1 MFSTL
6 YFATAAALA
15 NPSSHDAYVAR
26 VLDGRFSEASALVA
40 ARCDGEPGGIA
51 ADVRDIHAYADIQLV
66 LGRFEE
72 AEETFRRAQ
81 KLLRESR
88 DQTRVMTCRNA
99 SWQAFFQNR
108 FGVAQAGF
116 QRIAD
121 DRTASG
127 EQKLESLIGACVVM
141 HHLGRAEDAMAALD
155 ALDAAAR
162 DAVDSRWLQLAR
174 ALRTDLLLQ
183 YQIGR
188 TDALGDHVYWRSA
201 LADLPPAAFVDAG
214 AGADEAAAGGPA
226 VPLLRMRVGYMREV
240 SALALGDH
248 SALARIDAHVGW
260 CAQRGIAD
268 YQRSVRLEAA
278 LAALAGH
285 APNVADAMIAPY
297 RDAAA
302 RCGTHVR
309 WTLDYLYCAAK
320 VREQQG
326 RIRESSALYA
336 RYALASVRHVR
347 SDGAALAPALAIA
360 RCGTHAAAPS
370 DDVSARLPGK
380 YRRAYRYLM
389 ERLDQRDLSVREIA
403 AHIDVTERALQAAFK
418 TYLGLSPSELI
429 RRQRMER
436 IRGELLSDSPRT
448 ASVLEIASR
457 WGIQH
462 RSTLVNGYRRMFD
475 EAPSQTFDR

>member
-6 YFATAAALA
+6 YFAAAAALA
-15 NPSSHDAYVAR
+15 NPSSNDAYAAR
-26 VLDGRFSEASALVA
+26 VLDGRFAEAAALVA
-40 ARCDGEPGGIA
+40 ARCDAEPGDAA

-108 FGVAQAGF
+108 FGIAQAGF
-116 QRIAD
+116 RRIAD
-121 DRTASG
+121 DRAASVA
-127 EQKLESLIGACVVM
+127 QKLESLVGACVVM

-155 ALDAAAR
+155 VLDEAAR
-162 DAVDSRWLQLAR
+162 GADPRWPQLAL

-188 TDALGDHVYWRSA
+188 ADALGDHVYWRSA
-201 LADLPPAAFVDAG
+201 LADLPLSAFAETGAPA
-214 AGADEAAAGGPA
+214 AGADAP
-226 VPLLRMRVGYMREV
+226 PLLRMRVDYMRQAR
-240 SALALGDH
+240 ALAAGDH
-248 SALARIDAHVGW
+248 AALARIDAHVSW
-260 CAQRGIAD
+260 CARTGLAD
-268 YQRSVRLEAA
+268 YQRSVRLEVA
-278 LAALAGH
+278 LAALAGC

-297 RDAAA
+297 RDAAG
-302 RCGTHVR
+302 RCGSHVR

-326 RIRESSALYA
+326 RIRESSSLYA

-347 SDGAALAPALAIA
+347 LDGAALAPALAIA
-360 RCGTHAAAPS
+360 RCGTHAGAPS

-436 IRGELLSDSPRT
+436 IRGELLSDAPRA

-475 EAPSQTFDR
+475 EAPSQTADR

>member
-6 YFATAAALA
+6 HFAAAAALA
-15 NPSSHDAYVAR
+15 NPSSNGAYAAR
-26 VLDGRFSEASALVA
+26 VLDGRFAEAAAFVA
-40 ARCDGEPGGIA
+40 ARCDAEPGGLA
-51 ADVRDIHAYADIQLV
+51 ADVRDVHAYADIQLV

-72 AEETFRRAQ
+72 AEDTFRRAQ

-108 FGVAQAGF
+108 FGIAQAGF

-121 DRTASG
+121 DRAASV
-127 EQKLESLIGACVVM
+127 EQKLESLVGTCVVM
-141 HHLGRAEDAMAALD
+141 HHLGRAEDAMATLD
-155 ALDAAAR
+155 VLDAAAR
-162 DAVDSRWLQLAR
+162 DADPRWLQLAG
-174 ALRTDLLLQ
+174 ALRADLLLQ

-188 TDALGDHVYWRSA
+188 ADALGDHVYWRST
-201 LADLPPAAFVDAG
+201 LADLPPSAFAQAG
-214 AGADEAAAGGPA
+214 ASAVADAAP
-226 VPLLRMRVGYMREV
+226 PLLRRRVDYMRQAR
-240 SALALGDH
+240 ALAAGDH
-248 SALARIDAHVGW
+248 AALARIDAHVSW
-260 CAQRGIAD
+260 CAKAGLAD
-268 YQRSVRLEAA
+268 YQRSVRLEVA

-297 RDAAA
+297 RDAAG
-302 RCGTHVR
+302 RCGSHVR

-326 RIRESSALYA
+326 RIRESSSLYA

-436 IRGELLSDSPRT
+436 IRGELLSDAPRA

-457 WGIQH
+457 WGIRH

-475 EAPSQTFDR
+475 EAPSQTIDR

>member
-6 YFATAAALA
+6 YFAAAAALA
-15 NPSSHDAYVAR
+15 NPSSNDAYAAR
-26 VLDGRFSEASALVA
+26 VLDGRFAEAAALVA
-40 ARCDGEPGGIA
+40 ARCDAEPGDAA

-108 FGVAQAGF
+108 FGIAQAGF
-116 QRIAD
+116 RRIAD
-121 DRTASG
+121 DRAASVA
-127 EQKLESLIGACVVM
+127 QKLESLVGACVVM
-141 HHLGRAEDAMAALD
+141 HHLGRAEDAMAALNV
-155 ALDAAAR
+155 LDEAAR
-162 DAVDSRWLQLAR
+162 GADPRWPQLAL

-188 TDALGDHVYWRSA
+188 ADALGDHVYWRSA
-201 LADLPPAAFVDAG
+201 LADLPLSAFAETGAPA
-214 AGADEAAAGGPA
+214 AGADAP
-226 VPLLRMRVGYMREV
+226 PLLRMRVDYMRQAR
-240 SALALGDH
+240 ALAAGDH
-248 SALARIDAHVGW
+248 AALARIDAHVSW
-260 CAQRGIAD
+260 CARTGLAD
-268 YQRSVRLEAA
+268 YQRSVRLEVA
-278 LAALAGH
+278 LAALAGC
-285 APNVADAMIAPY
+285 APNVADTMIAPY
-297 RDAAA
+297 RDAAG
-302 RCGTHVR
+302 RCGSHVR

-326 RIRESSALYA
+326 RIRESSSLYA

-347 SDGAALAPALAIA
+347 LDGAALAPALAIA
-360 RCGTHAAAPS
+360 RCGTHAGAPS

-436 IRGELLSDSPRT
+436 IRGELLSDAPRA

-475 EAPSQTFDR
+475 EAPSQTADR

>member
-6 YFATAAALA
+6 YFAAAAALA
-15 NPSSHDAYVAR
+15 NPASNDAYAAR
-26 VLDGRFSEASALVA
+26 VFDGRFAEAATLVA
-40 ARCDGEPGGIA
+40 ARCEADPGDPA
-51 ADVRDIHAYADIQLV
+51 NDVRDVSAYADIQLV

-72 AEETFRRAQ
+72 AEDTFRRAL
-81 KLLRESR
+81 KLLRDSR

-116 QRIAD
+116 RRIAD
-121 DRTASG
+121 DRAASVG
-127 EQKLESLIGACVVM
+127 QKLESLVGACVVM
-141 HHLGRAEDAMAALD
+141 HHLGRAEDAMVALD
-155 ALDAAAR
+155 GLDAAAR
-162 DAVDSRWLQLAR
+162 DADPRWRQLAG
-174 ALRTDLLLQ
+174 ALRADLLLQ
-183 YQIGR
+183 YRIGR
-188 TDALGDHVYWRSA
+188 ADALGDHVYWCSA
-201 LADLPPAAFVDAG
+201 LADLPLSAFAETG
-214 AGADEAAAGGPA
+214 AAAA
-226 VPLLRMRVGYMREV
+226 DADALPLLRMRVDYMRQAC
-240 SALALGDH
+240 ALAAGDH
-248 SALARIDAHVGW
+248 AALARIDAHVSW
-260 CAQRGIAD
+260 CAKTGLVD
-268 YQRSVRLEAA
+268 YQRSVCLEVA

-285 APNVADAMIAPY
+285 APNVANAMIAPY
-297 RDAAA
+297 RDAAG
-302 RCGTHVR
+302 RCGSHVR

-320 VREQQG
+320 VCEQQG
-326 RIRESSALYA
+326 RIRESSSLYA

-347 SDGAALAPALAIA
+347 SDGAALAPSLAIA
-360 RCGTHAAAPS
+360 RCGTHTAAPS

-418 TYLGLSPSELI
+418 TFLGLSPSQLI

-436 IRGELLSDSPRT
+436 IRGELLSEGPRA
-448 ASVLEIASR
+448 ASVLEIANR

>member
-6 YFATAAALA
+6 YFAAAAALA
-15 NPSSHDAYVAR
+15 NPSSTDAYPAR
-26 VLDGRFSEASALVA
+26 VLDGRFAEAAALVA
-40 ARCDGEPGGIA
+40 ARCDAEPGDAA
-51 ADVRDIHAYADIQLV
+51 ADVRDVHAYADIQLV

-81 KLLRESR
+81 KLLRDSR

-116 QRIAD
+116 QRIVD
-121 DRTASG
+121 DRAASAA
-127 EQKLESLIGACVVM
+127 QKLESLVGTCVVM

-155 ALDAAAR
+155 VLDAAAR
-162 DAVDSRWLQLAR
+162 DADPRWLPLAG
-174 ALRTDLLLQ
+174 ALRADLLLQ

-188 TDALGDHVYWRSA
+188 ADALGDHVYWRSA
-201 LADLPPAAFVDAG
+201 LADLPLSAFADTAAPA
-214 AGADEAAAGGPA
+214 AGADAL
-226 VPLLRMRVGYMREV
+226 PLLRMRVDYLRQAR
-240 SALALGDH
+240 ALAAGDH
-248 SALARIDAHVGW
+248 AALARIDAHVSW
-260 CAQRGIAD
+260 CAKAGLVD
-268 YQRSVRLEAA
+268 YQRSVRLEVA

-285 APNVADAMIAPY
+285 APNVADTMIAPY
-297 RDAAA
+297 RDAAG
-302 RCGTHVR
+302 RCGSHVR

-326 RIRESSALYA
+326 RIRESSSLYA

-360 RCGTHAAAPS
+360 RCGTQAAAPS

-389 ERLDQRDLSVREIA
+389 ERLDQRDLSVREVA

-436 IRGELLSDSPRT
+436 IRGELLSDAPGAT
-448 ASVLEIASR
+448 SVLEVASR

-475 EAPSQTFDR
+475 EAPSQTAGR

>member
-6 YFATAAALA
+6 YFAAAATLA
-15 NPSSHDAYVAR
+15 NPSSTGAYAAR
-26 VLDGRFSEASALVA
+26 VLDGRFAEAAACVA
-40 ARCDGEPGGIA
+40 ARCDAEPGDPA
-51 ADVRDIHAYADIQLV
+51 ADVRDVHAYADIQLV

-116 QRIAD
+116 RRIAD
-121 DRTASG
+121 DRAASAG
-127 EQKLESLIGACVVM
+127 QKLESLVGECVVM
-141 HHLGRAEDAMAALD
+141 HHLGRAEDAMTALD
-155 ALDAAAR
+155 MLDAAAR
-162 DAVDSRWLQLAR
+162 DADPRWLQLTG
-174 ALRTDLLLQ
+174 ALRADLLLQ
-183 YQIGR
+183 YGVGR
-188 TDALGDHVYWRSA
+188 ADALGDHVYWRST
-201 LADLPPAAFVDAG
+201 LADLPLSAFAEAATATAA
-214 AGADEAAAGGPA
+214 AGADAL
-226 VPLLRMRVGYMREV
+226 PLLRMRVDYMRQV
-240 SALALGDH
+240 HALAAGDH
-248 SALARIDAHVGW
+248 AALARIDAHVSW
-260 CAQRGIAD
+260 CAKAGLAD
-268 YQRSVRLEAA
+268 YQRSVRLEVA
-278 LAALAGH
+278 LAALAGQ
-285 APNVADAMIAPY
+285 APNVADTMIAPY
-297 RDAAA
+297 RDAAG
-302 RCGTHVR
+302 RCGSHVR

-326 RIRESSALYA
+326 RIRESSSLYA

-436 IRGELLSDSPRT
+436 IRGELLSDAPRA

-475 EAPSQTFDR
+475 EAPSQTFER

>member
-15 NPSSHDAYVAR
+15 HPAAHEGYAAR
-26 VLDGRFSEASALVA
+26 VLDGRFADAAAFVA
-40 ARCDGEPGGIA
+40 ARCDVEPGGA
-51 ADVRDIHAYADIQLV
+51 GVDLRDMQAYADIQLA
-66 LGRFEE
+66 LGRHEE

-81 KLLRESR
+81 RLLRDAR

-116 QRIAD
+116 QRIVD
-121 DRTASG
+121 DRAALPA
-127 EQKLESLIGACVVM
+127 QKLESLFGMCVVM
-141 HHLGRAEDAMAALD
+141 HHLGRADAAMAALD
-155 ALDAAAR
+155 VLDVAAAGVATAAGA
-162 DAVDSRWLQLAR
+162 DPRWGQLAG
-174 ALRTDLLLQ
+174 ALRADLLLQ
-183 YQIGR
+183 YQVGCA
-188 TDALGDHVYWRSA
+188 DALDDHVYWRSV
-201 LADLPPAAFVDAG
+201 LADLPPGAFAEPDFAMDDA
-214 AGADEAAAGGPA
+214 
-226 VPLLRMRVGYMREV
+226 PLLLRLRLSYLHEV
-240 SALALGDH
+240 RRLADGDH
-248 SALARIDAHVGW
+248 AALARIDAHVDW
-260 CAQRGIAD
+260 CAKAGIGE
-268 YQRSVRLEAA
+268 YQRSVRLEVA
-278 LAALAGH
+278 LAALAGR

-326 RIRESSALYA
+326 RIRESASLYG

-360 RCGTHAAAPS
+360 RCGTQAGAPS

-389 ERLDQRDLSVREIA
+389 ERLDQRDLSVREVA

-418 TYLGLSPSELI
+418 AHLGLTPSELI

-436 IRGELLSDSPRT
+436 IRGELLSDAPR
-448 ASVLEIASR
+448 AESVLEIASR

-475 EAPSQTFDR
+475 EAPSETFERA

>member
-6 YFATAAALA
+6 YFAAAAALA
-15 NPSSHDAYVAR
+15 NPSSHDAYAGR
-26 VLDGRFSEASALVA
+26 VFDGRFAEAAALVA
-40 ARCDGEPGGIA
+40 ARCDGEPGGPV
-51 ADVRDIHAYADIQLV
+51 ADLRDVQAYADIQLV
-66 LGRFEE
+66 LGRVEE

-81 KLLRESR
+81 KLLRDSR
-88 DQTRVMTCRNA
+88 DLARVMTCRNA

-121 DRTASG
+121 DRAADAG
-127 EQKLESLIGACVVM
+127 QKLESLLGMCVVM
-141 HHLGRAEDAMAALD
+141 HHLGRADAAMSALD
-155 ALDAAAR
+155 VLDAAAR
-162 DAVDSRWLQLAR
+162 DADPRWLPLAG
-174 ALRTDLLLQ
+174 ALRADLLLQ
-183 YQIGR
+183 YQIGCA
-188 TDALGDHVYWRSA
+188 DALDDHVYWRSV
-201 LADLPPAAFVDAG
+201 LADLPPAAFADAG
-214 AGADEAAAGGPA
+214 AAADGDAL
-226 VPLLRMRVGYMREV
+226 PLLRMRVDYMRQV
-240 SALALGDH
+240 RRLAAGDH
-248 SALARIDAHVGW
+248 AALARIDVHVDW
-260 CAQRGIAD
+260 CAKGGIGD
-268 YQRSVRLEAA
+268 YQRSVRLEVA

-285 APNVADAMIAPY
+285 APNVADTMIAPY
-297 RDAAA
+297 RDAAT
-302 RCGTHVR
+302 RCGSHVR

-326 RIRESSALYA
+326 RMRESSSLYG

-389 ERLDQRDLSVREIA
+389 ERLDQHDLSVRDVA

-418 TYLGLSPSELI
+418 AHLGLSPSELI

-436 IRGELLSDSPRT
+436 IRGELMSDAPR
-448 ASVLEIASR
+448 AESVLEIASR

-475 EAPSQTFDR
+475 EAPSETFAR

>member
-6 YFATAAALA
+6 YFAAAAALA
-15 NPSSHDAYVAR
+15 NPSSNDAYAAR
-26 VLDGRFSEASALVA
+26 VLDGRFAEAAALVA
-40 ARCDGEPGGIA
+40 ARCDAEPGDAA

-108 FGVAQAGF
+108 FGIAQAGF
-116 QRIAD
+116 RRIAD
-121 DRTASG
+121 DRAASVA
-127 EQKLESLIGACVVM
+127 QKLESLVGACVVM

-155 ALDAAAR
+155 VLDEAAR
-162 DAVDSRWLQLAR
+162 GADPRWPQLAL

-188 TDALGDHVYWRSA
+188 ADALGDHVYWRSA
-201 LADLPPAAFVDAG
+201 LADLPLSAFAETGAPA
-214 AGADEAAAGGPA
+214 AGADAP
-226 VPLLRMRVGYMREV
+226 PLLRMRVDYMRQAR
-240 SALALGDH
+240 ALAAGDH
-248 SALARIDAHVGW
+248 AALARIDAHVSW
-260 CAQRGIAD
+260 CARTGLAD
-268 YQRSVRLEAA
+268 YQRSVRLEVA
-278 LAALAGH
+278 LAALAGC
-285 APNVADAMIAPY
+285 APNVADTMIAPY
-297 RDAAA
+297 RDAAG
-302 RCGTHVR
+302 RCGSHVR

-326 RIRESSALYA
+326 RIRESSSLYA

-347 SDGAALAPALAIA
+347 LDGAALAPALAIA
-360 RCGTHAAAPS
+360 RCGTHAGAPS

-436 IRGELLSDSPRT
+436 IRGELLSDAPRA

-475 EAPSQTFDR
+475 EAPSQTADR

>member
-6 YFATAAALA
+6 YFAAAAALA
-15 NPSSHDAYVAR
+15 NPASNDAYAAR
-26 VLDGRFSEASALVA
+26 VFDGRFAEAAALVA
-40 ARCDGEPGGIA
+40 ARCEADPGDPA
-51 ADVRDIHAYADIQLV
+51 NDVRDVSAYADIQLV

-72 AEETFRRAQ
+72 AEDTFRRAL
-81 KLLRESR
+81 KLLRDSR
-88 DQTRVMTCRNA
+88 DQTRVTTCRNA

-116 QRIAD
+116 RRIVD
-121 DRTASG
+121 DRAASVG
-127 EQKLESLIGACVVM
+127 QKLESLVGACVVM
-141 HHLGRAEDAMAALD
+141 HHLGRAEDAMVALD
-155 ALDAAAR
+155 GLDAAAR
-162 DAVDSRWLQLAR
+162 DADPRWRQLAG
-174 ALRTDLLLQ
+174 ALRADLLLQ
-183 YQIGR
+183 YRIGR
-188 TDALGDHVYWRSA
+188 ADALGDHVYWRSA
-201 LADLPPAAFVDAG
+201 LADLPLSAFAETGAPAADAD
-214 AGADEAAAGGPA
+214 AL
-226 VPLLRMRVGYMREV
+226 PLLRMRVDYMRQAC
-240 SALALGDH
+240 ALAAGDH
-248 SALARIDAHVGW
+248 AALARIDAHVNW
-260 CAQRGIAD
+260 CEKTGLVD
-268 YQRSVRLEAA
+268 YQRSVCLEVA

-285 APNVADAMIAPY
+285 APNVANAMIAPY
-297 RDAAA
+297 RDAAG
-302 RCGTHVR
+302 RCGSHVR

-320 VREQQG
+320 VCEQQG
-326 RIRESSALYA
+326 RIRESSSLYA

-347 SDGAALAPALAIA
+347 SDGAALAPSLAVA

-418 TYLGLSPSELI
+418 TFLGLSPSELI

-436 IRGELLSDSPRT
+436 IRGELLSEGPRA
-448 ASVLEIASR
+448 ASVLEIANR

>member
-6 YFATAAALA
+6 YFAAAAALA
-15 NPSSHDAYVAR
+15 NPSSNDAYAAR
-26 VLDGRFSEASALVA
+26 VLDGRFAEAVALVA
-40 ARCDGEPGGIA
+40 ARCDSQPGDAA
-51 ADVRDIHAYADIQLV
+51 ADVRDVHAYADIQLV

-72 AEETFRRAQ
+72 AEDTFRRAQ

-116 QRIAD
+116 RRIAD
-121 DRTASG
+121 DRAASAA
-127 EQKLESLIGACVVM
+127 QKLESLVGTCVVM
-141 HHLGRAEDAMAALD
+141 HHLGCAEDAMATLD
-155 ALDAAAR
+155 VLDAAAR
-162 DAVDSRWLQLAR
+162 GDADGRWVRLAA
-174 ALRTDLLLQ
+174 ALRADLLLQ

-188 TDALGDHVYWRSA
+188 ADALGDHVYWRSA
-201 LADLPPAAFVDAG
+201 LAELPPAAFAETGAPHAACAADA
-214 AGADEAAAGGPA
+214 P
-226 VPLLRMRVGYMREV
+226 PLLRMRVAYMRETR
-240 SALALGDH
+240 ALAAGDH
-248 SALARIDAHVGW
+248 AALARIDTHVSW
-260 CAQRGIAD
+260 CAKAGLAD
-268 YQRSVRLEAA
+268 YQRSVRLEVA
-278 LAALAGH
+278 LAALAGQ

-297 RDAAA
+297 REAAG
-302 RCGTHVR
+302 RCGSHAR

-326 RIRESSALYA
+326 RIRESSSLYA
-336 RYALASVRHVR
+336 HYALASVRHVR

-360 RCGTHAAAPS
+360 RCGTQAAAPS

-389 ERLDQRDLSVREIA
+389 ERLDQRELSVREIA

-418 TYLGLSPSELI
+418 AYLGLSPSELI

-436 IRGELLSDSPRT
+436 IRGELLSDAPRA

>member
-6 YFATAAALA
+6 YFAAAAALA
-15 NPSSHDAYVAR
+15 NPSSNPVYAAR
-26 VLDGRFSEASALVA
+26 VLDGRFAEAAALVA
-40 ARCDGEPGGIA
+40 ARGDAEPGGVA
-51 ADVRDIHAYADIQLV
+51 ADVRDVHAYADIQLV

-72 AEETFRRAQ
+72 AEDTFRRAQ

-88 DQTRVMTCRNA
+88 DLTRVMTCRNA

-108 FGVAQAGF
+108 FGIAQAGF
-116 QRIAD
+116 RRIAD
-121 DRTASG
+121 DRAASA
-127 EQKLESLIGACVVM
+127 EQRLESLVGTCVVM
-141 HHLGRAEDAMAALD
+141 HHLGRAEDAMATLD

-162 DAVDSRWLQLAR
+162 DADPRWRSLAC
-174 ALRTDLLLQ
+174 ALRADLLLQ

-188 TDALGDHVYWRSA
+188 ADALDDHVYWRSA
-201 LADLPPAAFVDAG
+201 LADLPLSAFAEARVSTADA
-214 AGADEAAAGGPA
+214 EAT
-226 VPLLRMRVGYMREV
+226 PLLRMRVDYMRQAR
-240 SALALGDH
+240 ALAAGDH
-248 SALARIDAHVGW
+248 AALERIDTHVSW
-260 CAQRGIAD
+260 CAKTGLVD
-268 YQRSVRLEAA
+268 YQRSVRLEVA
-278 LAALAGH
+278 LAALAGQ
-285 APNVADAMIAPY
+285 APNVADTMIAPY
-297 RDAAA
+297 RDAAG
-302 RCGTHVR
+302 RCGSHVR

-326 RIRESSALYA
+326 RMRESSSLYA

-347 SDGAALAPALAIA
+347 SDGAALAIA

-436 IRGELLSDSPRT
+436 IRGELLSDAPRAT
-448 ASVLEIASR
+448 SVLEIASR

>member
-6 YFATAAALA
+6 YFAAAAALA
-15 NPSSHDAYVAR
+15 NPSSNPGYAAR
-26 VLDGRFSEASALVA
+26 ALDGRFGEAAALVA
-40 ARCDGEPGGIA
+40 ARCDAEPGGAA
-51 ADVRDIHAYADIQLV
+51 ADMRDVHAYADIQLV

-72 AEETFRRAQ
+72 AEDTFRRAQ

-108 FGVAQAGF
+108 FGIAQAGF

-121 DRTASG
+121 DRAAG
-127 EQKLESLIGACVVM
+127 AEQRLESLVGACVVM
-141 HHLGRAEDAMAALD
+141 HHLGRAEDAMATLD
-155 ALDAAAR
+155 MLDAAAR
-162 DAVDSRWLQLAR
+162 DADPRWRQLAG
-174 ALRTDLLLQ
+174 ALRADLLLQ

-188 TDALGDHVYWRSA
+188 ADALDDHVYWRSA
-201 LADLPPAAFVDAG
+201 LADLPLSAFAETRASTADAD
-214 AGADEAAAGGPA
+214 AEAM
-226 VPLLRMRVGYMREV
+226 PLLRMRVDYMRQV
-240 SALALGDH
+240 RALAAGDH
-248 SALARIDAHVGW
+248 AALARIDAHVSW
-260 CAQRGIAD
+260 CAKAGLVD
-268 YQRSVRLEAA
+268 YQRSVRLEIA
-278 LAALAGH
+278 LAALAGQ
-285 APNVADAMIAPY
+285 APNVADTMIAPY
-297 RDAAA
+297 RDAAG
-302 RCGTHVR
+302 RCGSHVR

-326 RIRESSALYA
+326 RIRESSSLYA

-436 IRGELLSDSPRT
+436 IRGELLSDAPRAT
-448 ASVLEIASR
+448 SVLEIASR